1 MSFDGLRELF
11 DTVNRN
17 RLRTALTALSVAWG
31 IFMLVI
37 LLAAGTGL
45 ERGVAHNFRDDA
57 VNSIW
62 IRPGKTSLP
71 HAGHTPGRSV
81 QFTNDDMAAVSR
93 SVSGIEHI
101 TGRFYLWGEYFVSYG
116 QEHGS
121 FDIRGCHPDH
131 RYLEKT
137 LMLAGRFIDDLDIEK
152 RRKVA
157 VIGPEVRTAL
167 FKGKDPLGEYV
178 KIRGVNYRVVGVFE
192 DEGGQNELRKI
203 YIPISTAQLVYHG
216 ADRLH
221 HIMYTVGDAS
231 TEASERMVAETRA
244 LLARRHD
251 FSPQDRRAVNIQN
264 NLQEFQRIKQIFDW
278 IRAFVWIVG
287 IGTIFAGVVGVSNI
301 MLISVQE
308 RTKEIGIRK
317 AIGATPWSIV
327 SSILQEAVLVTS
339 AAGYSGLVAGVAL
352 VEFVSKTIPEND
364 YVRNP
369 EVDLRMALV
378 ATFILVACGALAG
391 LVPAVRAAR
400 VKPVVAMR
408 EE

>member
-1 MSFDGLRELF
+1 
-11 DTVNRN
+11 
-17 RLRTALTALSVAWG
+17 
-31 IFMLVI
+31 
-37 LLAAGTGL
+37 
-45 ERGVAHNFRDDA
+45 
-57 VNSIW
+57 
-62 IRPGKTSLP
+62 
-71 HAGHTPGRSV
+71 
-81 QFTNDDMAAVSR
+81 
-93 SVSGIEHI
+93 
-101 TGRFYLWGEYFVSYG
+101 
-116 QEHGS
+116 
-121 FDIRGCHPDH
+121 
-131 RYLEKT
+131 
-137 LMLAGRFIDDLDIEK
+137 
-152 RRKVA
+152 
-157 VIGPEVRTAL
+157 
-167 FKGKDPLGEYV
+167 
-178 KIRGVNYRVVGVFE
+178 
-192 DEGGQNELRKI
+192 
-203 YIPISTAQLVYHG
+203 
-216 ADRLH
+216 
-221 HIMYTVGDAS
+221 MYTVGDAS

>member
-1 MSFDGLRELF
+1 MTLDGLRELF

-37 LLAAGTGL
+37 LLAAGTGV
-45 ERGVAHNFRDDA
+45 ERGVARNFRDDA

-71 HAGHTPGRSV
+71 HAGHVPGRSV
-81 QFTNDDMAAVSR
+81 QFTNDDMAALSR
-93 SVSGIEHI
+93 NVPGIDHI
-101 TGRFYLWGEYFVSYG
+101 TGRFYLWGEYSVSYG
-116 QEHGS
+116 EEHAS

-137 LMLAGRFIDDLDIEK
+137 LILTGRFIDDLDMEK

-157 VIGPEVRTAL
+157 VIGSEVKAAL
-167 FKGKDPLGEYV
+167 FKDKDPLGEYI

-192 DEGGQNELRKI
+192 DEGGENELRKI
-203 YIPISTAQLVYHG
+203 YIPLSTAQLVYHG
-216 ADRLH
+216 GDRLH
-221 HIMYTVGDAS
+221 RIMYTVGDAS
-231 TEASERMVAETRA
+231 SETSKRMVSQTRA

-251 FSPQDRRAVNIQN
+251 FAPDDRRAVNIHN
-264 NLQEFQRIKQIFDW
+264 NLEEYQRIAQIFEW
-278 IRAFVWIVG
+278 IRVFVWIVG

-301 MLISVQE
+301 MLIAVQE
-308 RTKEIGIRK
+308 RTKEIGVRK

-339 AAGYSGLVAGVAL
+339 VAGYAGLVAGVGL
-352 VEFVSKTIPEND
+352 VEFVANTIPEND
-364 YVRNP
+364 YVSNP
-369 EVDLRMALV
+369 EVDLGVALV
-378 ATFILVACGALAG
+378 ATAVLVVCGAFAG